1 MSFLKNL
8 FGVPKENP
16 ISEIGMPTN
25 VVHGMHVERNKETG
39 DLEGLPP
46 QWKKFLDSQFTKG
59 IIVKIV

>member
-8 FGVPKENP
+8 FSTPKESP

-39 DLEGLPP
+39 ALEGLPP

-59 IIVKIV
+59 RNY